1 VSMWLAVTLVGPMC
15 ATVFAQAPAAD
26 AQEPSKLAPTD
37 RAFARAAADDA
48 QAEVAI
54 AALAQQTTS
63 SDIVRTFAED
73 MQRVYLEMADELRE
87 IGNRKH
93 QPLPNVV
100 SRDDQVTLDTLSHLT
115 GGEFDRAFADNVVA
129 AHREAIAAFQEAVRI
144 DPAFN
149 EAWQKLA
156 ILYEKKGDSKKA
168 LDAFEQTLNGN
179 VKPDWIE
186 VWSYIYSGN
195 CWDMVGQRER
205 ATADGRRSH
214 RSSSDPPAL
223 RAPCRWCRPIPA
235 RRLPSC
241 PRGARRG

>member
-1 VSMWLAVTLVGPMC
+1 MPVLIRRCSLSVSMWLAVTLVGPMC

-63 SDIVRTFAED
+63 SDLVRTFAED

-129 AHREAIAAFQEAVRI
+129 AHREAIAAFQLYASSGA
-144 DPAFN
+144 DPELRGF
-149 EAWQKLA
+149 
-156 ILYEKKGDSKKA
+156 
-168 LDAFEQTLNGN
+168 
-179 VKPDWIE
+179 
-186 VWSYIYSGN
+186 
-195 CWDMVGQRER
+195 
-205 ATADGRRSH
+205 AD
-214 RSSSDPPAL
+214 
-223 RAPCRWCRPIPA
+223 
-235 RRLPSC
+235 RRLPKL
-241 PRGARRG
+241 RRLLAAAEDVRKSGNSE

>member
-1 VSMWLAVTLVGPMC
+1 MPVLIRRCSLSVSIWLAVTLVGPMC
-15 ATVFAQAPAAD
+15 ATVFAQTPAAD

-129 AHREAIAAFQEAVRI
+129 AHREAIAAFQLYASSGA
-144 DPAFN
+144 DPELRGF
-149 EAWQKLA
+149 
-156 ILYEKKGDSKKA
+156 
-168 LDAFEQTLNGN
+168 
-179 VKPDWIE
+179 
-186 VWSYIYSGN
+186 
-195 CWDMVGQRER
+195 
-205 ATADGRRSH
+205 AD
-214 RSSSDPPAL
+214 
-223 RAPCRWCRPIPA
+223 
-235 RRLPSC
+235 RRLPKL
-241 PRGARRG
+241 RRLLAAAEDVRKSGNSE